1 MCKHLCKKNV
11 YYLTD
16 LSRNWTNI
24 RQTLKKFLTDT
35 LQNFAKG
42 QFLKR
47 DLTKLF
53 CALVIQTKMSFLQAT
68 STDQKIK
75 LLLTAKCSSVR
86 AQQTE
91 NWPMRCR
98 SDKYSKYDENPCLA
112 KNCDKWVSGK
122 NYNYD
127 ATLRKIFDTQCKN
140 VPKTTQF
147 GNIVELFR

>member
-1 MCKHLCKKNV
+1 
-11 YYLTD
+11 
-16 LSRNWTNI
+16 
-24 RQTLKKFLTDT
+24 
-35 LQNFAKG
+35 
-42 QFLKR
+42 
-47 DLTKLF
+47 
-53 CALVIQTKMSFLQAT
+53 
-68 STDQKIK
+68 
-75 LLLTAKCSSVR
+75 
-86 AQQTE
+86 
-91 NWPMRCR
+91 MRCR